1 MSPSVKRAFLNLQI
15 AIAQTVRSD
24 NTSVGEADT
33 YVKMSSLLLN
43 IQKDYED
50 LLGYYELTKQKK
62 KPLSAGTEQE
72 QQTNMSIKLYH
83 FSRRV

>member
-1 MSPSVKRAFLNLQI
+1 MSPDVKRAFLSLQI
-15 AIAQTVRSD
+15 AIFQTMKSD
-24 NTSVGEADT
+24 GTSVGEADA

-62 KPLSAGTEQE
+62 KPLSAATEQE
-72 QQTNMSIKLYH
+72 QNN
-83 FSRRV
+83 

>member
-1 MSPSVKRAFLNLQI
+1 LSPSVKRAFLNLQI

-24 NTSVGEADT
+24 NTSVGEADA
-33 YVKMSSLLLN
+33 YMKMSSLLLS

-62 KPLSAGTEQE
+62 KPLSVGIEQE
-72 QQTNMSIKLYH
+72 QQPNLSTPLYQ
-83 FSRRV
+83 FRGRV